1 MVTLQKEPPGP
12 PEAPSTMKKQA
23 RRIILGQLGL
33 LGLLALAALVAGARP
48 LGVGLGILAGLG
60 DTLLVLWGIL
70 SGMGKPPQ
78 QAALAMHRLMF
89 LRIAVL
95 LVWTVAALKLKSQPV
110 LVLLSFVCL
119 NVGLVMQMARCH
131 LGDKKQQP

>member
-1 MVTLQKEPPGP
+1 MVSLQKEPPDI
-12 PEAPSTMKKQA
+12 PEAPSDMKKQA
-23 RRIILGQLGL
+23 RRIILGQLVL
-33 LGLLALAALVAGARP
+33 LGLLALVALAFGASP
-48 LGVGLGILAGLG
+48 PGVGLAILAGLG

-119 NVGLVMQMARCH
+119 NLGLVMQMARCH

>member
-1 MVTLQKEPPGP
+1 MVALKKEPPGT
-12 PEAPSTMKKQA
+12 PEASSDMKKQA
-23 RRIILGQLGL
+23 RRIVQGQLVL
-33 LGLLALAALVAGARP
+33 LGLLALAALGFGARP
-48 LGVGLGILAGLG
+48 LGIGLGILAGLG

-95 LVWTVAALKLKSQPV
+95 LIWTVAALKLKSQPV

-131 LGDKKQQP
+131 LGDK